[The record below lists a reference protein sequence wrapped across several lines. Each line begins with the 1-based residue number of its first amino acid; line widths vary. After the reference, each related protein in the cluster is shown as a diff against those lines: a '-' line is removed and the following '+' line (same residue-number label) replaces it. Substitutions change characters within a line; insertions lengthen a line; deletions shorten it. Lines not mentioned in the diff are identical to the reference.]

1 MAKKK
6 AAQPEMASPSP
17 NYEDGSDKDYNAE
30 SAYRDLTRAHEHRAD
45 AGMMERVKKFA
56 GRKHK
61 AVTGLHSELGLD
73 KDGDGKPDK
82 PKDGFKEISQLRE
95 YANKK
100 SLKKI
105 KGLS

>member
-6 AAQPEMASPSP
+6 AAQAELAAPSP
-17 NYEDGSDKDYNAE
+17 MHADGSEKDYDAE
-30 SAYRDLTRAHEHRAD
+30 SAYRDLTRAHEHKANPE
-45 AGMMERVKKFA
+45 MMERVKKFA

-73 KDGDGKPDK
+73 RDGDGKADK

-100 SLKKI
+100 SLKKV
-105 KGLS
+105 KGL